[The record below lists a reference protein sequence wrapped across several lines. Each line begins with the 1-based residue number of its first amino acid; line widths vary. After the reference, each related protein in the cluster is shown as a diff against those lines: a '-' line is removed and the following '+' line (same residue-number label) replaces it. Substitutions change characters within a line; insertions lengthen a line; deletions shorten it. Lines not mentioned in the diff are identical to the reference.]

1 MPKLRKI
8 NYNLT
13 IDVLSEEL
21 ARELLRCIKEESTV
35 IVITQSEVTRYQSRK
50 DGFFESLLDQ
60 AAGSI
65 LGSVAFKDKVS
76 TVKQK
81 LNYKPNI
88 NAFSYYPN
96 IFFGQTP
103 TPYYKGSRSNIM
115 LYGAG
120 VKNAVNLEYGRKSG
134 VNHTSL
140 EYRIQRVV
148 ESDLINQTVSY
159 GGISIKGDHLAAFD
173 GRLQWIG
180 ISGLVGVSSL
190 RFDHEIKLGL
200 IHRNTH
206 DNQSFLGYTMGY
218 NGQFHAF
225 GFMGLYYDFDHFG
238 GINFDR
244 NAQQWMFSNINVG
257 FQTAIHPFTARLG
270 YDWILGKEAQ
280 LMHQGLVAELS
291 FSFFNQ

>member
-1 MPKLRKI
+1 M
-8 NYNLT
+8 
-13 IDVLSEEL
+13 
-21 ARELLRCIKEESTV
+21 
-35 IVITQSEVTRYQSRK
+35 
-50 DGFFESLLDQ
+50 
-60 AAGSI
+60 
-65 LGSVAFKDKVS
+65 
-76 TVKQK
+76 
-81 LNYKPNI
+81 
-88 NAFSYYPN
+88 
-96 IFFGQTP
+96 
-103 TPYYKGSRSNIM
+103 
-115 LYGAG
+115 
-120 VKNAVNLEYGRKSG
+120 
-134 VNHTSL
+134 

-244 NAQQWMFSNINVG
+244 NAQRG
-257 FQTAIHPFTARLG
+257 CFQI
-270 YDWILGKEAQ
+270 
-280 LMHQGLVAELS
+280 
-291 FSFFNQ
+291 